1 MLGTPTRRGLVVAG
15 TLLATAATAAYADGT
30 GTGAD
35 LWQGKLSKT
44 SSVTIVR
51 ADGGKATTA
60 SISYQCKDA
69 EGTVNSF
76 VAQLTGKTK
85 GTKFK
90 AKGTA
95 YNSLGTASIKATLKT
110 SGAKGKVKVDYS
122 DFAADCTFSKHFTAK
137 YSHATG
143 G

>member
-15 TLLATAATAAYADGT
+15 SILATAATAAYAD

-69 EGTVNSF
+69 DGAVNSF
-76 VAQLTGKTK
+76 TAQLTGKTK
-85 GTKFK
+85 GNKFK

-110 SGAKGKVKVDYS
+110 SGAKGKVTVDYS